1 MSNTTSPCAVVI
13 GGASIDIKGRVQKP
27 LVPLTSNPGRIR
39 ISVGGVA
46 RNVAENLARLGISTT
61 LLSAVGDDEQGARI
75 LEETARGGV
84 DTSEIIV
91 SAEQRSGAYIAIQ
104 DSDGLLTAGVSDM
117 GIIDLITPRCIYAH
131 RRLINQSQVMVLD
144 GSLRPRAIRSAL
156 AAAKRAGIPACAD
169 PTSVSL
175 APRFKPH
182 LAELTLITPNV
193 TEAEV
198 FCEREIADR
207 EDAMAAAAHLV
218 SLGVEMAII
227 TLGAEGVCYA
237 TSDQRGYVPAIKC
250 DVVDFT
256 GAGDAMTAAV
266 VFGLLNDMPLDE
278 AVRLGVS
285 AATLSLKCE
294 DTVCPDLSLD
304 RLYQQ
309 LVI

>member
-1 MSNTTSPCAVVI
+1 MSNSSPRAIVI
-13 GGASIDIKGRVQKP
+13 GGATIDIKGRVQKP

-46 RNVAENLARLGISTT
+46 RNVAENLARLGVSTT

-75 LEETARGGV
+75 LEETTHGGV
-84 DTSEIIV
+84 DTSQVIV
-91 SAEQRSGAYIAIQ
+91 SAEHRSGAYLAIL
-104 DSDGLLTAGVSDM
+104 DGDGLLTAGVSDM
-117 GIIDLITPRCIYAH
+117 GIMDLITPHYIYAH
-131 RRLINQSQVMVLD
+131 RRLINQAQVMVLD
-144 GSLRPRAIRSAL
+144 AGLGPRAIRSAL
-156 AAAKRAGIPACAD
+156 SAAKRAGIPVCAD

-175 APRFKPH
+175 APRFKRH

-198 FCEREIADR
+198 FCERKITDR
-207 EDAMAAAAHLV
+207 EDALAAAHHLV
-218 SLGVEMAII
+218 SLGVETAIV

-237 TSDQRGYVPAIKC
+237 SSDQRGYIPAIKC
-250 DVVDFT
+250 DVADFT

-285 AATLSLKCE
+285 AATLTLKCV
-294 DTVCPDLSLD
+294 DTVCPDLSLE